1 MAQSQLWILDGNSGQ
16 PVSDVFVKGNGVIQ
30 TTDSTGK
37 VVINASQKV
46 RVYLSHVSYSPQYYF
61 VAPQAVDTVYL
72 SPKEVALTEV
82 VVQGFEMERPL
93 VEQSAAVAHLSGH
106 ELSRFKET
114 SMVDAFNTVP
124 GVRME
129 ERAPNSYRIS
139 IRGSS
144 LRSPFGVRNVK
155 IYWNDI
161 PYTAPDGTTALNLL
175 DLSNISDV
183 DIIKGPAGSM
193 YGAGN
198 GGVVRLNNDLSS
210 FKNGIATA
218 EYMVGAFGLSKY
230 RLALQQPLKS
240 GNIAASYVRQK
251 SDGFREQSA
260 SEREVFQW
268 SGSWDLQDD
277 NHLNFNLLYTDLYY
291 ELPGAL
297 TAEQVAEDRT
307 QARPGSEE
315 LNASIRQKALFAGVS
330 YDYSL
335 GQHWEATTS
344 GYVNTSD
351 FDDPFNTD
359 YKKETQFGYGGRTS
373 FSFNHKLGRH
383 MHLEWVSGGE
393 YQYSKTSADNFG
405 NVGGEPDTLR
415 FSDDLFV
422 KQYFL
427 FTQAELQFP
436 KDFFLTIGLSQNHLN
451 YDINRKADM
460 ATGNAYDRERNFD
473 PVWVP
478 RVALLKKIGA
488 SQALRAA
495 VSYGFSPPTID
506 EVRTNEGSI
515 NLNLDAERGT
525 NYEIGYRGTWWHER
539 LNTDLTFF
547 YFLLDETITTYTSPQ
562 GVTLFRN
569 AGKTDQKGV
578 EIAINYDVIRKP
590 SDIINLVRLAHSYT
604 GHFFKFK
611 DYLQE
616 EDDFSGNDLTGV
628 APITWVNTLAVES
641 SLGIYLNVT
650 HQFTDEIPLNDA
662 NTVYQDS
669 YHLLSGRVGWRKAF
683 SNQWNLEIFAGV
695 DNVLDQEYSRGND
708 LNPYGQRYYQPA
720 PGVNGYGGIKLAFT
734 Y

>member
-1 MAQSQLWILDGNSGQ
+1 MAQAKIWVMDVSSGQ
-16 PVSDVFVKGNGVIQ
+16 PISDVLIKGNGFIL
-30 TTDSTGK
+30 TTDSNGMVLRDITTK
-37 VVINASQKV
+37 VK
-46 RVYLSHVSYSPQYYF
+46 VYLSHVSYYPQYYHM
-61 VAPQAVDTVYL
+61 VPEMADTLYL
-72 SPKEVALTEV
+72 TPNELALNEV
-82 VVQGFEMERPL
+82 VVHGFEMEKSL
-93 VEQSAAVAHLSGH
+93 LEQPGAMAHLSGAQ
-106 ELSRFKET
+106 LMRFNEN
-114 SMVDAFNTVP
+114 SMVDAFNTVA

-144 LRSPFGVRNVK
+144 LRAPFGVRNVK
-155 IYWNDI
+155 VYWNDI
-161 PYTAPDGTTALNLL
+161 PYTSPDGTTGLNLL

-183 DIIKGPAGSM
+183 DIIKGPAGSI

-198 GGVVRLNNDLSS
+198 GGVIRLNNDFST
-210 FKNGIATA
+210 FNKGMATA
-218 EYMVGAFGLSKY
+218 EYMIGAFGLYKY
-230 RLALQQPLKS
+230 RLALQQPLKNGS
-240 GNIAASYVRQK
+240 LAAAYVKQK
-251 SDGFREQSA
+251 SDGFRNQSA

-268 SGSWDLQDD
+268 SNRWDLD
-277 NHLNFNLLYTDLYY
+277 NDNSLTFNLLYTDLYY

-297 TAEQVAEDRT
+297 TAEQVEDDRT

-315 LNASIRQKALFAGVS
+315 LNASIRQKALFSGMS

-335 GQHWEATTS
+335 GKHWKTTTS
-344 GYVNTSD
+344 GYITTSD

-373 FSFNHKLGRH
+373 VSFEHTLGKH
-383 MHLEWVSGGE
+383 MNLNWVSGGE

-405 NVGGEPDTLR
+405 NVGGRPDTLR

-427 FTQAELQFP
+427 FTQAEIQLP
-436 KDFFLTIGLSQNHLN
+436 YDLSLTVGISQNYLN

-460 ATGNAYDRERNFD
+460 ATGKAYDRERNFE

-478 RVALLKKIGA
+478 RVALLKKIGIN
-488 SQALRAA
+488 QALRAT

-515 NLNLDAERGT
+515 NLNLNAEKGT
-525 NYEIGYRGTWWHER
+525 NYEIGYRGTWWNSR
-539 LNTDLTFF
+539 LNTDLTLF
-547 YFLLDETITTYTSPQ
+547 YFELDETITTYTSPE

-569 AGKTDQKGV
+569 AGRTDQKGV
-578 EIAINYDVIRKP
+578 EVSVGYDIIRKP
-590 SDIINLVRLAHSYT
+590 EDIINLVHLEHSYT

-611 DYLQE
+611 DYLQKE
-616 EDDFSGNDLTGV
+616 NDYSGNDLTGV
-628 APITWVNTLAVES
+628 APNTCVNTLDVQTRM
-641 SLGIYLNVT
+641 GVYLNVT
-650 HQFTDEIPLNDA
+650 HQFTDEIPLNDG

-669 YHLLSGRVGWRKAF
+669 YHLLSGRLGWRKAF
-683 SNQWNLEIFAGV
+683 SNQWNFEIFTGIE
-695 DNVLDQEYSRGND
+695 NGLDQKYSRGND

-720 PGVNGYGGIKLAFT
+720 LGINGYGGVKLVFT